1 MRRSATT
8 LALVAVFALCFTL
21 SANANAAEPRR
32 EPTDLSIL
40 FQAELGTL
48 RLLGAAGDD
57 SSWSFGAH
65 LRQGIAYGPLI
76 TWLRIGGQAWLTRQ
90 DAPPLQRGMRSFD
103 TGVGLGARHVLGSL
117 QLSAFASY
125 TMTNLSGNP
134 LTDTL
139 GTRTRYHALGGG
151 AAAGWLGFSPLYGE
165 LRAEVHHWFA
175 TEKPVQS
182 VQILFSIGI
191 QMSLRN

>member
-1 MRRSATT
+1 MNRLML
-8 LALVAVFALCFTL
+8 LAFSFVALLLVALPAH
-21 SANANAAEPRR
+21 AESSK
-32 EPTDLSIL
+32 EPPDLSIL
-40 FQAELGTL
+40 FHAEFGTL
-48 RLLGAAGDD
+48 RLLGDAGED

-65 LRQGIAYGPLI
+65 LRQGVAFGPLI
-76 TWLRIGGQAWLTRQ
+76 TWLRIGGQAWLTTQ

-103 TGVGLGARHVLGSL
+103 TGLGMGARHAFGHL

-125 TMTNLSGNP
+125 TMTNISGNP
-134 LTDTL
+134 LTDSI
-139 GTRTRYHALGGG
+139 GTRTRYHTLGGG
-151 AAAGWLGFSPLYGE
+151 AAAGWLGFAPLYGE
-165 LRAEVHHWFA
+165 VRAEVHHWLA